1 MSGRVLTYSRLT
13 GMVYR
18 MVMMVMV
25 VMVGTVMAGSRRK
38 ERCPETS
45 FRSDAPVSTDG
56 TVWLY
61 VFRLQACMWHSGIG
75 TRAGYWAYA
84 ANGQYAIRDYSG
96 DRCNGP
102 LTYWYKLGHT
112 NKTKSEI
119 NNIVSDLVRKCY
131 PGYKQCWKFMM
142 SHYSMGYWNCN
153 YFTHHLA
160 EALGVVSAYPSW
172 LWNTLWPGFSC

>member
-1 MSGRVLTYSRLT
+1 MSGRVLTYSRL
-13 GMVYR
+13 
-18 MVMMVMV
+18 
-25 VMVGTVMAGSRRK
+25 
-38 ERCPETS
+38 
-45 FRSDAPVSTDG
+45 TDG